1 VARTVGKVRGASVL
15 RYLRYPWALVPALEP
30 AAALRLSCYLGG
42 LACVG
47 GITGLHNNLW
57 AVGYYGAAIA
67 FVLLALAFVL
77 FFLAA
82 RATVPRSLQALLPG
96 ARPLLALGLAV
107 SLGISCY
114 SLVSVARL
122 PQSLS
127 DPTRYWNDAVA
138 ITDCSAQLFARGRNP
153 YTAFDEGTCL
163 AGLHMDGRFT
173 TPLRAGAF
181 AGYATIPSR
190 SERVRLF
197 AQDVRQG
204 MRRLPEFESLFSYP
218 AGAFIFTWPVIAL
231 GGNGLSIFYIACFLL
246 CYALLAWRAPARV
259 RPWLALIALA
269 HVGLWSY
276 AAHGYSEG
284 LDILLILA
292 AWVFWRRAL
301 LSSVLLGLA
310 VATRQDAWLVVPYYA
325 ILVGATYGVPAL
337 LRRLAVLA
345 LFFAAANA
353 PFIVLSPRD
362 WLDGILGPLKDPMF
376 PGGDGL
382 IGLSTSAWLPL
393 WPRPVYTVLE
403 AGAFVVCCAVYAH
416 ICRRHPGTGLVLA
429 LAPLFFAW
437 RSLSIY
443 FVLPLPIYVL
453 WPVLADLAASVS
465 AARPQGSRD
474 GETTGPAR
482 DGGAAESSQD
492 GEGGETRVALAHP
505 SSVVRGA

>member
-1 VARTVGKVRGASVL
+1 MSAL
-15 RYLRYPWALVPALEP
+15 RYIRYLWVLVPALEP
-30 AAALRLSCYLGG
+30 ATALRLSCYLGG

-57 AVGYYGAAIA
+57 AVGYYGAALA

-82 RATVPRSLQALLPG
+82 RSTVPRSLHALLPG
-96 ARPLLALGLAV
+96 ARSLLALGLAV

-122 PQSLS
+122 PRSLA
-127 DPTRYWNDAVA
+127 DPTRYWNDAAA

-163 AGLHMDGRFT
+163 AGLRMDGRFT
-173 TPLRAGAF
+173 TPLQAGAF
-181 AGYATIPSR
+181 ASYAIIPSR
-190 SERVRLF
+190 TERVRLF
-197 AQDVRQG
+197 ARDVRQG
-204 MRRLPEFESLFSYP
+204 MRHLPEFESSFSYP
-218 AGAFIFTWPVIAL
+218 SGAFIFTWPVVAL
-231 GGNGLSIFYIACFLL
+231 GGNGLSLFYIACFLL
-246 CYALLAWRAPARV
+246 CYALLAWRAPARL
-259 RPWLALIALA
+259 RPWLVLIALA

-284 LDILLILA
+284 LDILLILGS
-292 AWVFWRRAL
+292 WVCWRQPL

-325 ILVGATYGVPAL
+325 ILIGAAYGVPAL

-353 PFIVLSPRD
+353 PFIALSPRD

-382 IGLSTSAWLPL
+382 IGLGTSEWLPL
-393 WPRPVYTVLE
+393 WPRPVYSVLE
-403 AGAFVVCCAVYAH
+403 AVAFVACCVWYAR
-416 ICRRHPGTGLVLA
+416 ICRRHPGTALVLA
-429 LAPLFFAW
+429 LVPLFFAW

-453 WPVLADLAASVS
+453 WPVLDGLASRVS
-465 AARPQGSRD
+465 AARPKGARD
-474 GETTGPAR
+474 GEAMESRR
-482 DGGAAESSQD
+482 DDGTAEPS
-492 GEGGETRVALAHP
+492 EGGEIEVGGTRVALAHP
-505 SSVVRGA
+505 SSAAPGA